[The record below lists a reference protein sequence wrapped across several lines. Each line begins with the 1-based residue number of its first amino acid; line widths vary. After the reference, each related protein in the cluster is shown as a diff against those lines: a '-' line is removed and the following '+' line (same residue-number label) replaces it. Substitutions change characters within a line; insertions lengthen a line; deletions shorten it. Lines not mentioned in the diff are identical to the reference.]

1 MHKRGQITI
10 FIILGILVLA
20 TILIATSISNSV
32 KKEQLQKDA
41 DAALELESKAN
52 SVKALVEN
60 CIEKTGEKAIII
72 LGYRGGKED
81 LVGPYL
87 DEQLF
92 DANYLYNL
100 GETSAPTVEEMEHSL
115 ETLVE
120 ENLKK
125 CTGQIEHSRSL
136 EISPEGVSPELINY
150 NLLFDSM
157 VAEIG
162 EVNATVKI
170 EDDNTLLTVNWPLL
184 ITVGEQEKEI
194 TNFPTQKYDA
204 DLEKLS
210 LFSQEFVSKLNY
222 DPYVI
227 DAFYLLEQNYT
238 IDVGL
243 VNNDT
248 YVFLV
253 TDNSSMIDYTPL
265 KFLFAA
271 KVGETPLE
279 EVET

>member
-1 MHKRGQITI
+1 MHKRGQVTV

-20 TILIATSISNSV
+20 TILIATSISNSI
-32 KKEQLQKDA
+32 KKGSLQKDA
-41 DAALELESKAN
+41 DAAVELESRAN

-60 CIEKTGEKAIII
+60 CIEKTGEKAILT

-92 DANYLYNL
+92 DANYLYNM
-100 GETSAPTVEEMEHSL
+100 GETSAPTVEEMEDSL
-115 ETLVE
+115 EMLVE
-120 ENLKK
+120 KNLKK
-125 CTGQIEHSRSL
+125 CTGKVGYSRSL
-136 EISPEGVSPELINY
+136 GASPVEVSPELINY

-157 VAEIG
+157 VAETG

-170 EDDNTLLTVNWPLL
+170 EDDNTLLTVSWPLL
-184 ITVGEQEKEI
+184 VTVGEQKKEI
-194 TNFPTQKYDA
+194 TNFPTQKYNA
-204 DLEKLS
+204 NLEKIS
-210 LFSQEFVSKLNY
+210 LFSQEFISKLNY

-253 TDNSSMIDYTPL
+253 TDNSSIIDYTPL

-279 EVET
+279 VVGT

>member
-1 MHKRGQITI
+1 MHKRGQITV

-20 TILIATSISNSV
+20 TILIATSVSNSV
-32 KKEQLQKDA
+32 KTEKLQKDA
-41 DAALELESKAN
+41 DATAELESKAN
-52 SVKALVEN
+52 SVKTLVED
-60 CIEKTGEKAIII
+60 CIEKTGEKAIIL
-72 LGYRGGKED
+72 LGYRGGKEE

-92 DANYLYNL
+92 DANYLYYM
-100 GETSAPTVEEMEHSL
+100 GETSAPTVDEMESSL
-115 ETLVE
+115 ETIVE
-120 ENLKK
+120 KNLQK
-125 CTGQIEHSRSL
+125 CTGKMDHSRSL
-136 EISPEGVSPELINY
+136 DVSPEIINY

-157 VAEIG
+157 VAETG
-162 EVNATVKI
+162 EINATVKI
-170 EDDNTLLTVNWPLL
+170 KDDNTLLTVNWPLL
-184 ITVGEQEKEI
+184 VTVGEQKKEI

-204 DLEKLS
+204 DLEKVS

-253 TDNSSMIDYTPL
+253 TDNSSIIDYTPL

-279 EVET
+279 EVEG

>member
-1 MHKRGQITI
+1 MHKRGQITV

-20 TILIATSISNSV
+20 TILIATSVSNSV
-32 KKEQLQKDA
+32 QKEKFQKDA
-41 DAALELESKAN
+41 DETAELESKAN
-52 SVKALVEN
+52 SVKTLVED
-60 CIEKTGEKAIII
+60 CIEKTGEKAILI
-72 LGYRGGKED
+72 LGYRGGKEE

-92 DANYLYNL
+92 DANYLYNM
-100 GETSAPTVEEMEHSL
+100 GETSAPTVEEMESSL
-115 ETLVE
+115 ETIVE
-120 ENLKK
+120 KNLKK
-125 CTGQIEHSRSL
+125 CTGKMGYSRSL
-136 EISPEGVSPELINY
+136 DVSPEIINY

-157 VAEIG
+157 VAETG
-162 EVNATVKI
+162 EINATVKI
-170 EDDNTLLTVNWPLL
+170 EDDNTLLTVNWPL
-184 ITVGEQEKEI
+184 IVTVGEQKKEI
-194 TNFPTQKYDA
+194 THFPMQKYDA
-204 DLEKLS
+204 NLEKLS

-279 EVET
+279 EVEG

>member
-1 MHKRGQITI
+1 MHKRGQITV

-20 TILIATSISNSV
+20 TILIATSVSNSI
-32 KKEQLQKDA
+32 KKEKLQKDA
-41 DAALELESKAN
+41 DATAELESKAN
-52 SVKALVEN
+52 SVKTLVED
-60 CIEKTGEKAIII
+60 CIEKTGEKAILI

-81 LVGPYL
+81 LIGPYL

-92 DANYLYNL
+92 DANYLYNM
-100 GETSAPTVEEMEHSL
+100 GETSAPTVEEMESSL
-115 ETLVE
+115 ENIVE
-120 ENLKK
+120 KNLKK
-125 CTGQIEHSRSL
+125 CTGKIDYSRSL
-136 EISPEGVSPELINY
+136 DVSPEIINY

-157 VAEIG
+157 IAETG
-162 EVNATVKI
+162 EINATVKI
-170 EDDNTLLTVNWPLL
+170 EDDNTLLTVNWPLI
-184 ITVGEQEKEI
+184 ITVGEQKKEI
-194 TNFPTQKYDA
+194 TSFPTEKYDA
-204 DLEKLS
+204 NLEKVS
-210 LFSQEFVSKLNY
+210 LFSQEFVDKLNY

-253 TDNSSMIDYTPL
+253 TDNSSIIDYTPL

-279 EVET
+279 EVEG

>member
-1 MHKRGQITI
+1 MHKRGQITV

-20 TILIATSISNSV
+20 TILIATSVSNSI
-32 KKEQLQKDA
+32 KKEKLQKDA
-41 DAALELESKAN
+41 DATAELESKAN
-52 SVKALVEN
+52 SVKTLVED
-60 CIEKTGEKAIII
+60 CIEKTGEKAILI

-87 DEQLF
+87 DEQFF
-92 DANYLYNL
+92 DANYLYNM
-100 GETSAPTVEEMEHSL
+100 GETSAPTVEEMESSL
-115 ETLVE
+115 ETIVE
-120 ENLKK
+120 KNLKK
-125 CTGQIEHSRSL
+125 CTGKMDYSRSL
-136 EISPEGVSPELINY
+136 DVSPEIINY

-157 VAEIG
+157 VAETG

-170 EDDNTLLTVNWPLL
+170 EDDNTLLTVNWHL
-184 ITVGEQEKEI
+184 IVTVGEQKKEI

-204 DLEKLS
+204 NLEKVS

-253 TDNSSMIDYTPL
+253 TDNSSIIDYTPL

-279 EVET
+279 EVEG

>member
-1 MHKRGQITI
+1 MAS
-10 FIILGILVLA
+10 V
-20 TILIATSISNSV
+20 SNAV
-32 KKEQLQKDA
+32 KKEKLQKDA
-41 DAALELESKAN
+41 DAALELESKTD
-52 SVKALVEN
+52 SVKTLVED
-60 CIEKTGEKAIII
+60 CIEKTGEKAILI

-92 DANYLYNL
+92 DANYLYNM
-100 GETSAPTVEEMEHSL
+100 GETSAPTVEEMENSL

-120 ENLKK
+120 KNLKK
-125 CTGQIEHSRSL
+125 CTGKMDYSRSL
-136 EISPEGVSPELINY
+136 DVSPEIINY

-157 VAEIG
+157 VAETGDID
-162 EVNATVKI
+162 ATVKI
-170 EDDNTLLTVNWPLL
+170 ENDNTLLTVTWPL
-184 ITVGEQEKEI
+184 IVTVGEQKKEI
-194 TNFPTQKYDA
+194 TNFPMQKYNA

-210 LFSQEFVSKLNY
+210 LFSQEFVTQLNY

-227 DAFYLLEQNYT
+227 DAFYLLKQNYT

-248 YVFLV
+248 YVFLI

-271 KVGETPLE
+271 KVGETPLV
-279 EVET
+279 EVEG